1 MVLAPAYNPIKTHGD
16 TWSCCGHLIH
26 MEIRSFSSI
35 SRVSSIHSNPQ
46 GPDSCCSA
54 ANNSVTKPGE
64 ALILTVSTD
73 IIMAI
78 GYPRGKPNFLYLA
91 HVLDS
96 LHTLQHQS
104 GPYPFLHFSPC
115 TWYLY
120 VDWSSLLF
128 IDRNGMI
135 PLLA

>member
-1 MVLAPAYNPIKTHGD
+1 MLTSGTCSRLQSLVLLWTSNTYGN
-16 TWSCCGHLIH
+16 SLIC
-26 MEIRSFSSI
+26 SI

-64 ALILTVSTD
+64 AFILTVLTD

-91 HVLDS
+91 HALDS
-96 LHTLQHQS
+96 LHILQHQS

-115 TWYLY
+115 AWYLY